1 MFYIMLWFILYI
13 IYCIY
18 YITGDLCM
26 ASLGQEGQIKIMKW
40 GSKRNCFTNFK
51 NEKSEMMKL
60 TQASGSSVYG

>member
-1 MFYIMLWFILYI
+1 
-13 IYCIY
+13 
-18 YITGDLCM
+18 M